1 MAGYYQKEKSFGI
14 HTDTG
19 LYYNI
24 ELNQKSRWTLL
35 IYLNDNFDGGET
47 VFYDTN
53 TWNKVCEIKP
63 EIGKA
68 LLFDIDLWHSGSP
81 IVDGE
86 KYWIGCEIIGYI
98 IIDNINNIIY
108 YNIIMSIPQI
118 TALSLIEIVGDYGAK
133 QFANLGGIKNLG
145 IGIAG
150 YIGVFT
156 MLIVSLQ
163 GSTLL
168 MVNAAWDGI
177 SGLLNSIFAFFV
189 LGERLDHWSQYFGIL
204 LIIAGIYLLKVPISK
219 ELPFTWPSL

>member
-1 MAGYYQKEKSFGI
+1 
-14 HTDTG
+14 
-19 LYYNI
+19 
-24 ELNQKSRWTLL
+24 
-35 IYLNDNFDGGET
+35 
-47 VFYDTN
+47 
-53 TWNKVCEIKP
+53 
-63 EIGKA
+63 
-68 LLFDIDLWHSGSP
+68 
-81 IVDGE
+81 
-86 KYWIGCEIIGYI
+86 
-98 IIDNINNIIY
+98 
-108 YNIIMSIPQI
+108 MSIPQI

-145 IGIAG
+145 MGIAG

-189 LGERLDHWSQYFGIL
+189 LGERLDHWSQYFGIV
-204 LIIAGIYLLKVPISK
+204 LIIAGILILKVPLSK

>member
-1 MAGYYQKEKSFGI
+1 MDIRTYNNFLTHDECNYFIELIKNKNAPSFTNTGNFINKKWTDLELSNKFYNRLMDITNDTNFLRPNNLIMAGYYQKEKSFGI

-19 LYYNI
+19 LYYNT

-63 EIGKA
+63 KIGKA

-98 IIDNINNIIY
+98 N
-108 YNIIMSIPQI
+108 
-118 TALSLIEIVGDYGAK
+118 E
-133 QFANLGGIKNLG
+133 
-145 IGIAG
+145 
-150 YIGVFT
+150 
-156 MLIVSLQ
+156 
-163 GSTLL
+163 
-168 MVNAAWDGI
+168 
-177 SGLLNSIFAFFV
+177 
-189 LGERLDHWSQYFGIL
+189 
-204 LIIAGIYLLKVPISK
+204 
-219 ELPFTWPSL
+219 